1 MDIQYSQHITNQ
13 TTIKKVQGIH
23 GTSTFTIVL
32 PKDFVSVLNILKDD
46 YLKVYN
52 FGQSTYHREGNQLN
66 SLEGI

>member
-46 YLKVYN
+46 YLKC
-52 FGQSTYHREGNQLN
+52 TILDNQLIIEKAIN
-66 SLEGI
+66 

>member
-1 MDIQYSQHITNQ
+1 MDIQYIQHITNQ

-46 YLKVYN
+46 YLKC
-52 FGQSTYHREGNQLN
+52 TILDNQLIIEKAIN
-66 SLEGI
+66 